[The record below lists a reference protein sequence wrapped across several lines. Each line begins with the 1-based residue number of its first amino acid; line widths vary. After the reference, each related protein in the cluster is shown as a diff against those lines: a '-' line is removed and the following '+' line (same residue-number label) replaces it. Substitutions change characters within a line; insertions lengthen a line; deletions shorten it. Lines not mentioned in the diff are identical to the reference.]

1 MPEDDEDQPQLPLI
15 GVGPQLKDAR
25 EKAGISRAEIAAKTR
40 ISERVI
46 AQMEVGNYAAL
57 PSRAYV
63 IGFTRT
69 YAKAVGLDDNVMIE
83 TLRREL
89 GYSPPADSAGESSSY
104 EPGDP
109 ARVPTARFAWWL
121 AFVALIAVAGGLYVW
136 RNYYAPSVSLPSI
149 LPEAVPTSEP
159 AFVTE
164 VAVPSEAASLE
175 ASSAPNPAFTFAPQ
189 AQIRANQ
196 PPRARPRPTS
206 GGSTTSGPSASP
218 AAGSPAASP
227 TAAASPQT
235 STVSN

>member
-1 MPEDDEDQPQLPLI
+1 MPEDDEEQPQLPLI

-46 AQMEVGNYAAL
+46 AAMEAGNYAAL
-57 PSRAYV
+57 PSRTYV

-69 YAKAVGLDDNVMIE
+69 YARAVGLDDNVMIE

-89 GYSPPADSAGESSSY
+89 GYSPPADTAGESSSY

-121 AFVALIAVAGGLYVW
+121 AFAALIAVAGGLYVW
-136 RNYYAPSVSLPSI
+136 RNYYAPAVSLPSI
-149 LPEAVPTSEP
+149 LPEDVPTIEP
-159 AFVTE
+159 TFVTE
-164 VAVPSEAASLE
+164 AVVPSDAATLD
-175 ASSAPNPAFTFAPQ
+175 ASTSPNPAFTFAPAPQ
-189 AQIRANQ
+189 ARVNQ
-196 PPRARPRPTS
+196 PPRARSRPAS
-206 GGSTTSGPSASP
+206 AGSTAPSPSASP
-218 AAGSPAASP
+218 SAPSPA
-227 TAAASPQT
+227 AAASPQT

>member
-46 AQMEVGNYAAL
+46 AQMEAGNFAAL
-57 PSRAYV
+57 PSRTYA

-69 YAKAVGLDDNVMIE
+69 YARAVGLDDNGIIE

-89 GYSPPADSAGESSSY
+89 GYSPPVDTAGESSSY

-109 ARVPTARFAWWL
+109 ARVPSARIAWW
-121 AFVALIAVAGGLYVW
+121 VALATLLLAAGGLYVW

-149 LPEAVPTSEP
+149 LPEDVPTIEP
-159 AFVTE
+159 TITAE
-164 VAVPSEAASLE
+164 ALIPSDAATLD
-175 ASSAPNPAFTFAPQ
+175 ASAAPNPAFTFAPP
-189 AQIRANQ
+189 APVRVSQ
-196 PPRARPRPTS
+196 PPRSRAHPATGAS
-206 GGSTTSGPSASP
+206 ASSSPSASP
-218 AAGSPAASP
+218 PASSPAAS
-227 TAAASPQT
+227 TAGAASPQT